1 MTKISLIQHA
11 CGDDPVQNRAKAEEL
26 IRKAASEGADIVAL
40 QEFFQTIYFSREI
53 RQEYFSLSESIPGP
67 STEQFTKLAKELK
80 IVILLPLFER
90 AAAGLYYNTLL
101 VIERNGEILGKYR
114 KMHIPD
120 DPGFYEKYYFA
131 PGDLGYKVFHTSAGR
146 IGTLICWDQ
155 WYPEAARLTAMKGAE
170 ILVYPTAIGKLQE
183 ESEEEGRQF
192 LDAWKTIQRSHAI
205 ANGCFV
211 AGVNRVGV
219 EKGTSFWGNSFVCG
233 PFGEMIAEAS
243 DQEEVLTANLDFR
256 SIEPQRQVWPFFRD
270 RRIDSYSKITQRIDI
285 E

>member
-11 CGDDPVQNRAKAEEL
+11 CGDDSSLNRAKAEEL

-67 STEQFTKLAKELK
+67 STEQFTRLAKELK
-80 IVILLPLFER
+80 VVILLPLFER

-146 IGTLICWDQ
+146 IATMFAWDNG
-155 WYPEAARLTAMKGAE
+155 YHAPPILT
-170 ILVYPTAIGKLQE
+170 
-183 ESEEEGRQF
+183 GR
-192 LDAWKTIQRSHAI
+192 T
-205 ANGCFV
+205 
-211 AGVNRVGV
+211 
-219 EKGTSFWGNSFVCG
+219 
-233 PFGEMIAEAS
+233 
-243 DQEEVLTANLDFR
+243 
-256 SIEPQRQVWPFFRD
+256 
-270 RRIDSYSKITQRIDI
+270 
-285 E
+285 